1 MLCTGRSPGQQ
12 RGFTPEAMAKG
23 SKEVCV
29 VPDIAV
35 LSLFVGELVINVVVV
50 GCCCVH
56 GDR

>member
-1 MLCTGRSPGQQ
+1 MYRVIARAA
-12 RGFTPEAMAKG
+12 RGFTAEAKAKG
-23 SKEVCV
+23 SKEVF

-35 LSLFVGELVINVVVV
+35 LSLLVGELVINMVVV